1 MFEKIK
7 ERIRNNN
14 LYKIAKLKRKIN
26 HLNNIIKRYEEER
39 EPLFN
44 LSNIHTSEIRSLK
57 LTIKR
62 LEKELKKERETKK

>member
-14 LYKIAKLKRKIN
+14 LYKIAKLKREIN
-26 HLNNIIKRYEEER
+26 HKNNIIKRYEEER

>member
-14 LYKIAKLKRKIN
+14 LYKIAKLNRKIN

-57 LTIKR
+57 LRI
-62 LEKELKKERETKK
+62 KELKRERETKK

>member
-14 LYKIAKLKRKIN
+14 LYKIAKLNRKIN

-57 LTIKR
+57 LRI
-62 LEKELKKERETKK
+62 KELEKERETKK

>member
-62 LEKELKKERETKK
+62 LEKELKKEIETKK

>member
-14 LYKIAKLKRKIN
+14 LYKIAKLNRKIN

-57 LTIKR
+57 LTIKQ
-62 LEKELKKERETKK
+62 LEKELKRERETKK

>member
-1 MFEKIK
+1 MFGKIK

-26 HLNNIIKRYEEER
+26 HQNNIIKRYEEER